1 MLIKRLVVGA
11 LQANCY
17 ILVDEPT
24 GSAAVI
30 DPGDDAPAISRII
43 KESGAKLT
51 HILLTHAHPDHSFAA
66 GALQED
72 FSDAALLV
80 HEAETDQVLAE
91 ILDLVA
97 QFYDMDAYKPLKPA
111 GHLIDEDLLAVGSSK
126 LKVIYTPGHS
136 PGGVGFQTGNVVFT
150 GDTLFAGGIG
160 RTDFPGGSY
169 EKLMESI
176 HTKLLALPDETVI
189 YPGHGPE
196 STIGVE
202 RESNPW
208 IVESG

>member
-1 MLIKRLVVGA
+1 MLIKRLVVGP

-17 ILVDEPT
+17 ILVDEQT

-30 DPGDDAPAISRII
+30 DPGDDAPTISRII

-66 GALQED
+66 RALQED
-72 FSDAALLV
+72 YADAPLLV
-80 HEAETDQVLAE
+80 HLAEGDQLSAE

-97 QFYDMDAYKPLKPA
+97 QCYDMRDYKPFSP
-111 GHLIDEDLLAVGSSK
+111 SK
-126 LKVIYTPGHS
+126 HVVDSDVLSIGAKKLSVIHTPGHT
-136 PGGVGFQTGNVVFT
+136 PGGVCYRTEKVLFT

-169 EKLMESI
+169 EQLMESI
-176 HTKLLALPDETVI
+176 HSKLLVLPDDTII

-208 IVESG
+208 LVQ